1 MANLFLYKNK
11 AEYNSA
17 TDRPAQQSSVSY
29 DGQETIVD
37 GKNVILPFKPANAQ
51 MGDMVVFDTIDNCRK
66 ILKWKTYH
74 AGTFDSSRYI
84 MGKALYFGAQNGKGI
99 WAGIENAV
107 SASKMWAEKCY
118 FRLTGINVSAAGSF
132 TFKTYY
138 SWASHPDNVVSWD
151 AGATLASIV
160 ATINGLGLS
169 ASYFKAAVLADG
181 TGIGIWVNYP
191 TTDNVSAI
199 FSITTGGEGINVEY
213 MNKYNGQ
220 DVVWQ
225 YVSTSTII
233 PGRTPAKNVL
243 RRNGLSTSWGGGHFA
258 KFVDYYSTNGT
269 ADEQGHIQCPCR
281 VLG

>member
-11 AEYNSA
+11 AGYNSA

-107 SASKMWAEKCY
+107 SASKIWAEKCY

-191 TTDNVSAI
+191 TTNNVS
-199 FSITTGGEGINVEY
+199 
-213 MNKYNGQ
+213 
-220 DVVWQ
+220 
-225 YVSTSTII
+225 
-233 PGRTPAKNVL
+233 
-243 RRNGLSTSWGGGHFA
+243 
-258 KFVDYYSTNGT
+258 
-269 ADEQGHIQCPCR
+269 
-281 VLG
+281 